1 MEKRNEKVKKNL
13 PNQRKTKGNS
23 CIIRSTEESTPSRT
37 HQNENK
43 EKELGH
49 MLNKKWFTG
58 ALLGAFLG
66 LGVITGSPQAEA
78 SALSTDEQRQ
88 RHRHRS
94 RSVPRSL
101 STPRAAASSLQTP
114 CTAAAPL
121 QTSRTTATQKT
132 SSASA
137 PSATASQMIKF
148 LTVQERFG
156 KDTESL

>member
-23 CIIRSTEESTPSRT
+23 CIIRSTEGSIPSRT

-78 SALSTDEQRQ
+78 SALS
-88 RHRHRS
+88 
-94 RSVPRSL
+94 
-101 STPRAAASSLQTP
+101 AAVQP
-114 CTAAAPL
+114 
-121 QTSRTTATQKT
+121 T
-132 SSASA
+132 SSGIVIVVDPFHDHYRHPA
-137 PSATASQMIKF
+137 PPPRHFKHHGPPPH
-148 LTVQERFG
+148 R
-156 KDTESL
+156 KHHPRPHHPRPHHR